1 MFRPPTQPIDVLLV
15 SDSFPPLIGGA
26 GRDTELLAGALVARG
41 HRVCVATSAQ
51 PGAPA
56 RETSRHGF
64 EIHRLPGLATRLH
77 WLSASRDRRIP
88 PPLPDPE
95 TALRLRLL
103 IGSFRPSVVH
113 SYGWMTYSCRLAMAG
128 TRIPLVVS
136 ARDYGLICSMR
147 TLLRDGQICP
157 GPAMGQCLKC
167 ATSEYGTAKGV
178 LAVAGVASMKRS
190 LAKRSSALHSVS
202 HYMDARMQRHFTA
215 SPRPGALPM
224 SRQVIPGFAGEDNEE
239 IDHDALSR
247 LPAGP
252 FILYVGS
259 LRLCKGVDLL
269 VAAHGRLPGAP
280 PLVLL
285 GPRAT
290 DTPAHFPSGVRV
302 LAATNHATVML
313 AWRKALIA
321 VAPSRLPEP
330 FGNVVHEAMSCGK
343 AVIGT
348 TPGGHEDMIDSGR
361 TGLLV
366 PAGDEPALAE
376 AMRHLLEHPAERER
390 LGRAAREES
399 SRFSEENVVPAFE
412 ALYTAA
418 LAAGP

>member
-1 MFRPPTQPIDVLLV
+1 
-15 SDSFPPLIGGA
+15 
-26 GRDTELLAGALVARG
+26 
-41 HRVCVATSAQ
+41 VCLATSAQ

-88 PPLPDPE
+88 PPVPDPE
-95 TALRLRLL
+95 TALRLRRL
-103 IGSFRPSVVH
+103 IGRFRPSVVH

-128 TRIPLVVS
+128 TRTPLVIS

-157 GPAMGQCLKC
+157 GPALGRCVTC
-167 ATSEYGTAKGV
+167 ATSEYGAAKGL
-178 LAVAGVASMKRS
+178 LAVTGVASMKLS
-190 LAKRSSALHSVS
+190 LAKRCSALHSVS
-202 HYMDARMQRHFTA
+202 HYVDARMQRHFIPSSHPVIT
-215 SPRPGALPM
+215 PM
-224 SRQVIPGFAGEDNEE
+224 SRQVIPGFAGEDEEE
-239 IDHDALSR
+239 IDHDTLAR
-247 LPAGP
+247 LPTGP

-259 LRLCKGVDLL
+259 LRLCKGVDILM
-269 VAAHGRLPGAP
+269 AAHDRLRDAP

-290 DTPAHFPSGVRV
+290 DTPTRFPPSVHV
-302 LAATNHATVML
+302 LAATNHATVMM

-348 TPGGHEDMIDSGR
+348 MPGGHEDMIDSGR

-366 PAGDEPALAE
+366 PAGDEAALAE
-376 AMRHLLEHPAERER
+376 AMRWLLEHPAERER
-390 LGRAAREES
+390 IGRAAREES
-399 SRFSEENVVPAFE
+399 SRFSEDHVVPAFE

-418 LAAGP
+418 LARRT